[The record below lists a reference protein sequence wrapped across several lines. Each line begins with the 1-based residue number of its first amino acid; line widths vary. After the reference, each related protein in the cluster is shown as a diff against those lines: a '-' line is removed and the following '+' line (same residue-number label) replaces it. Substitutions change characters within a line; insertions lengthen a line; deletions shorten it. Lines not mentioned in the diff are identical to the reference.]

1 MDNSVIT
8 LAEVA
13 HMDVTG
19 ECMASNAIQVKN
31 VLYMTLKET
40 CYYAKLFLKEDIFLD
55 NRHR

>member
-1 MDNSVIT
+1 MDNNVIT

-19 ECMASNAIQVKN
+19 ECMASNAIQAKN

-40 CYYAKLFLKEDIFLD
+40 YYYPIIFLKEDSFLD
-55 NRHR
+55 NRQR